1 VKSFIIFLIL
11 GLSSTLLYSA
21 ENNNTKENN
30 ATKEA
35 VKKAMD
41 EEKKFAKEQ
50 RFYQADEYD
59 FKGAQVDPKALDK
72 IPTLEPDDDFDMST
86 GVYD

>member
-1 VKSFIIFLIL
+1 MKPFMTFLMLSLTL
-11 GLSSTLLYSA
+11 GLLYGS

-30 ATKEA
+30 STKEA
-35 VKKAMD
+35 IKKAM
-41 EEKKFAKEQ
+41 EKEKKYAKEK
-50 RFYQADEYD
+50 RFYNADEYD
-59 FKGAQVDPKALDK
+59 FKGAQVDPKSLDH